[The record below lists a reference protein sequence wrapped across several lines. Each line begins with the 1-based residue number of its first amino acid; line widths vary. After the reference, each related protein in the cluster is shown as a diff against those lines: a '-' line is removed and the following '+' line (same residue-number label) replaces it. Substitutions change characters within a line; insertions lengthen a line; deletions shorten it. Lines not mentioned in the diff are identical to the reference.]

1 MSAIDDVIEQGKADT
16 LCTVPMQRLE
26 DAGTADHSKVDDD
39 AGEGEITNAA
49 AEPPER
55 GAPVSPS
62 PIRGAATE
70 KDRVSKARLAATA
83 GRMIV
88 WRSIVCSD
96 LER

>member
-1 MSAIDDVIEQGKADT
+1 VN
-16 LCTVPMQRLE
+16 
-26 DAGTADHSKVDDD
+26 DD
-39 AGEGEITNAA
+39 AGEGKMTNLA

-88 WRSIVCSD
+88 WRSIVCGS
-96 LER
+96 